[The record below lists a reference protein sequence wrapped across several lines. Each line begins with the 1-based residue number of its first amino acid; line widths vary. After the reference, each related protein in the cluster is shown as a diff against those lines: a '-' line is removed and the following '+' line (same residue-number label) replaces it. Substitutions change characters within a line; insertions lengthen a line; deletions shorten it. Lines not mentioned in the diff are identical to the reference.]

1 VSEAVVETHGLSKS
15 YGDKAALR
23 GLELN
28 VPRGSI
34 YGFLGRNGAGKT
46 TTMKLLLGMLRP
58 DAGEFSLFGETV
70 SSEASSVA
78 ARRRIGFVSEG
89 KDLYSF
95 MTVGQVIRFT
105 RPFFPGWRR
114 ELEDR
119 YLQLFRLPLNQSI
132 MKLSR
137 GMRTQLMI
145 LLAMARGAELL
156 VMDEPTSGLDPIM
169 TEEVLQALADL
180 AAGENVTIFFS
191 SHQLAEVEQICDHV
205 CLIDDG
211 QKVLDGVLDDLK
223 SQYRRIVLVFDA
235 AAPAGLAGLKGVDH
249 LRRSGRT
256 ASLLAHADVEGIVAE
271 ARNFAPLSVDVYP
284 VTLKELFFDHV
295 RGQ

>member
-1 VSEAVVETHGLSKS
+1 MSEAVVETRGLSKS

-23 GLELN
+23 GLEIN
-28 VPRGSI
+28 VPHGSI

-46 TTMKLLLGMLRP
+46 TTMKLLLGIVRP
-58 DAGEFSLFGETV
+58 DAGEMRIFGDAMG
-70 SSEASSVA
+70 SEAAQVK
-78 ARRRIGFVSEG
+78 ARRRIGFVSEDKG
-89 KDLYSF
+89 LYPF
-95 MTVGQVIRFT
+95 MNVGETIRFT

-114 ELEDR
+114 DLEEK
-119 YLQLFRLPLNQSI
+119 YLRLFRLPLN
-132 MKLSR
+132 LSVTR
-137 GMRTQLMI
+137 LSKGMRTQLMI
-145 LLAMARGAELL
+145 LLAMARGAVLL

-180 AAGENVTIFFS
+180 AAGEGLTIFFS

-223 SQYRRIVLVFDA
+223 SQYRRIVLVFDST
-235 AAPAGLAGLKGVDH
+235 APAELAGLKGIDH

-256 ASLLAHADVEGIVAE
+256 ASMLAHEDVEGVVARTKE
-271 ARNFAPLSVDVYP
+271 FAPVSVEVHP

-295 RGQ
+295 RGE

>member
-1 VSEAVVETHGLSKS
+1 MSEAVVETHGLSKS